1 MREQRRQLEIIQ
13 DEEDEEDKESV
24 VQLGDGNDIKV
35 MFSNETFDLRSP
47 MKRKNKIIDQQDK
60 MIANIQS

>member
-47 MKRKNKIIDQQDK
+47 MKKKNKIIDQQDK